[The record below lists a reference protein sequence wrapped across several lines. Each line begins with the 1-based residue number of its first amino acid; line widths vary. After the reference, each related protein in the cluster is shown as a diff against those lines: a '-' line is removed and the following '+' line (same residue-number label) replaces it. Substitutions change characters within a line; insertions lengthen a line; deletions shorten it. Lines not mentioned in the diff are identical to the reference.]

1 MKLHGPKFGGDIT
14 IRPPIFIDG
23 NTCKEDDSRKA
34 HRGFSVV
41 PTENHPPRPIHF
53 LKRLLLL
60 CVCALA
66 LGLICSEIPESLSL
80 CEDTSNDFVEFNPA
94 PALDCAQT
102 VRKETSFRRE
112 KARPLF
118 TFLGFQ
124 ITDCDESSPFSS
136 PNLMKLLLVQRK

>member
-1 MKLHGPKFGGDIT
+1 M
-14 IRPPIFIDG
+14 
-23 NTCKEDDSRKA
+23 
-34 HRGFSVV
+34 

-60 CVCALA
+60 CVCALG

-80 CEDTSNDFVEFNPA
+80 CEDTSNDFVESTPVPTF
-94 PALDCAQT
+94 DRAQT

-124 ITDCDESSPFSS
+124 ITDCDESSTFSS

>member
-1 MKLHGPKFGGDIT
+1 MKLSGPKFGGDIT

-34 HRGFSVV
+34 DRGFSVV

-60 CVCALA
+60 CVCALG

-80 CEDTSNDFVEFNPA
+80 CEDTSNDFVESNPA
-94 PALDCAQT
+94 PAFDSAQT
-102 VRKETSFRRE
+102 VRKETSFQRD

-124 ITDCDESSPFSS
+124 ITDCDESSPFSG
-136 PNLMKLLLVQRK
+136 PNLMKLLFVQRK